1 MRLMIRLWGWA
12 FGVVLLLLGAAA
24 LVNAQRTQASLP
36 GIPVTLNVVDD
47 SGHSVANAEV
57 TILEPGRPAV
67 RAWTDYAGRCK
78 YTLEQSAPYQLQIV
92 ASGFYPATEPD
103 EDPNARSLQVTL
115 TRERLL
121 QQQVQVTAAPHGID
135 TQETSDVLALDT
147 PAIVNIPYPVSRD
160 IRTLLPFVP
169 GVIAD
174 PSGQVHVVG
183 SEFWETLYLLD
194 GFDIRSP
201 ASGQLALR
209 VSADAV
215 RSIDTETTRYPVQY
229 GRATGGVVA
238 FSTGMGDN
246 RFRFN
251 ATNFLPSF
259 HDVNGIRFDKTVP
272 RFTLSGPIVRNH
284 AWFFDGLETEFDNIY
299 IKELPSGTNTDEL
312 IRGSNLLKVQANLS
326 SGNSLTGGLLYNGYH
341 SPYDGI
347 SPLVPQQSTTKRD
360 TTAWL
365 PYVRDEQQLSSGA
378 LFQAGFGVLRFR
390 DGFEPHGNSPYTLT
404 PETSRGSYF
413 QNLVGTSQRDEGNAT
428 LFLPRRQW
436 LGSHDVRGGI
446 DLDHIRFGERAI
458 NAPVNYLRED
468 GTLLRRSVFTPAT
481 PFTRHNTEFGAYVED
496 HWNTS
501 LVKGL
506 LIEPG
511 LRFDWDEIIRRP
523 LFSPRIA
530 IVYAPGSQPNT
541 KISAGVGVYY
551 EHTQLD
557 YLEDTLGGVR
567 YDTYYNLDGITP
579 SGPPQLTTFSY
590 NQGALREPRA
600 INWSIGVEQKLP
612 GAIYAKANFIDKNV
626 SDLFTYVNQSGPAAL
641 SGNYLLTSNRRD
653 HDYAVEIEGRRTF
666 GEGYTLFAA
675 YTRSM
680 AHTNAAI
687 DYSPTVSFLGPQ
699 QSGPLAWNTPNR
711 VLSWGWLPFYLP
723 KFKKSWDF
731 VYTLDWHNGFPIT
744 SVNAN
749 DEVVGSVGS
758 HSFPNYLSFSPG
770 LEWRFHF
777 HGYYFGL
784 RGMLEN
790 ATGSQNPSVVN
801 NNVDS
806 PHYLMFTE
814 PLGRALTARIRLIQS
829 KR

>member
-1 MRLMIRLWGWA
+1 MMMRPTLQLRSSA
-12 FGVVLLLLGAAA
+12 FGIMLLLASIPLA
-24 LVNAQRTQASLP
+24 LAQADT
-36 GIPVTLNVVDD
+36 PVTLTVVDD
-47 SGHSVANAEV
+47 GGHSVANAEV
-57 TILEPGRPAV
+57 TIAEPGRAAV
-67 RAWTDYAGRCK
+67 RVWTDYAGRCQF
-78 YTLEQSAPYQLQIV
+78 TLQQSEPYQLHIA
-92 ASGFYPATEPD
+92 ASGFYPANEAS
-103 EDPNARSLQVTL
+103 EDPHVESLRVAL
-115 TRERLL
+115 THERLL
-121 QQQVQVTAAPHGID
+121 QQQVQVTAAPTGID
-135 TQETSDVLALDT
+135 TQEPSDALTLDT

-160 IRTLLPFVP
+160 IRTLLPFIP
-169 GVIAD
+169 GVVGD
-174 PSGQVHVVG
+174 PFGQVHVMG
-183 SEFWETLYLLD
+183 SEFWETLYQLD

-229 GRATGGVVA
+229 GRSTGGVIA

-259 HDVNGIRFDKTVP
+259 HDINGIRFDKAVP

-284 AWFFDGLETEFDNIY
+284 AWFFDGLETEYDNIY
-299 IKELPSGTNTDEL
+299 IKELPNGANTDEL
-312 IRGSNLLKVQANLS
+312 IRGSNLLKLQADLGS
-326 SGNSLTGGLLYNGYH
+326 SNSLTGGLLYNGYH

-365 PYVRDEQQLSSGA
+365 PYVRDEQRLPSGV
-378 LFQAGFGVLRFR
+378 LLQAGFGVLQFR
-390 DGFEPHGNSPYTLT
+390 DGYEPHGNSQFTLT
-404 PETSRGSYF
+404 PETSKGSYF
-413 QNLVGTSQRDEGNAT
+413 QNLVGTSRRDEGNAA

-436 LGSHDVRGGI
+436 LGRHDIRGGI

-458 NAPVNYLRED
+458 NAPVDYLRED
-468 GTLLRRSVFTPAT
+468 GTLLRRSVFTTAP
-481 PFTRHNTEFGAYVED
+481 PFTRHNAELGAYLED

-501 LVKGL
+501 LVNGL
-506 LIEPG
+506 MIEPG
-511 LRFDWDEIIRRP
+511 VRIDWDEIVRQP
-523 LFSPRIA
+523 LLSPRIA
-530 IVYAPGSQPNT
+530 FVYAPAPNT

-557 YLEDTLGGVR
+557 YLEDALGGSR
-567 YDTYYNLDGITP
+567 YDTYYDADGVTP
-579 SGPPQLTTFSY
+579 SGPPQLTSFTY
-590 NQGALREPRA
+590 NQAALHEARA
-600 INWSIGVEQKLP
+600 INWSVGVEQKLP

-626 SDLFTYVNQSGPAAL
+626 SDLFNYVNQNGPGAL
-641 SGNYLLTSNRRD
+641 SGNYLLASNRRD
-653 HDYAVEIEGRRTF
+653 HDYAAEIEGRRTF

-675 YTRSM
+675 YTHSI
-680 AHTNAAI
+680 AHTNSAI
-687 DYSPTVSFLGPQ
+687 DYSPTISFLGPQ

-711 VLSWGWLPFYLP
+711 VLSWGWLPFYVP
-723 KFKKSWDF
+723 MFKKSWDF

-749 DEVVGSVGS
+749 DQVVGAVGS
-758 HSFPNYLSFSPG
+758 HSFPDYLSFSPG

-784 RGMLEN
+784 RGMMEN
-790 ATGSQNPSVVN
+790 ATDRQNPTVVN

-806 PHYLMFTE
+806 PQYLMFTE
-814 PLGRALTARIRLIQS
+814 PLGRAVTARIRLIQS
-829 KR
+829 KK